1 MKPVVIRNIAIGQ
14 GRPKICV
21 PIVAS
26 SADGILE
33 AAKGFADLP
42 VDIAEWR
49 VDWYE
54 DAASPEK
61 VIRLAGCLRQVL
73 GEMPLLFTFRTEK
86 EGGEKSL
93 PFEEYI
99 ELNLAAIKSGTVDLV
114 DLELFTAGDRIG
126 QMVQEARRARV
137 RVMMSSHEF
146 FKTPTKEEM
155 MGRLQKM
162 YQAGADI
169 PKLAVMPQSKWDV
182 LALLAV
188 TLEMSQA
195 LECPIV
201 TMSMSSIGMVSRL
214 VGETFG
220 SALTFGAIGQRS
232 APGQPGAK
240 ELSEVLEVIHRN
252 LE

>member
-26 SADGILE
+26 SADGILK
-33 AAKGFADLP
+33 AAEGFADLP

-54 DAASPEK
+54 DAAKTEE
-61 VIRLAGCLRQVL
+61 VIKLAGCLRQAL
-73 GEMPLLFTFRTEK
+73 GDIPLLFTYRTEK
-86 EGGEKSL
+86 EGGERSL
-93 PFEEYI
+93 PLEQYI
-99 ELNLAAIKSGTVDLV
+99 ELKTAAIKSGAVDLV
-114 DLELFTAGDRIG
+114 DLELSTAGERIEPI
-126 QMVQEARRARV
+126 VQEARRACV

-146 FKTPTKEEM
+146 FKTPAKEEM
-155 MGRLQKM
+155 AARLQKM

-188 TLEMSQA
+188 TLEMSEA

-201 TMSMSSIGMVSRL
+201 TMAMSSIGMVSRL
-214 VGETFG
+214 AGETFG

-240 ELSEVLEVIHRN
+240 ELWEVLEVIHKN

>member
-201 TMSMSSIGMVSRL
+201 TMSMSSD
-214 VGETFG
+214 
-220 SALTFGAIGQRS
+220 
-232 APGQPGAK
+232 
-240 ELSEVLEVIHRN
+240 EV
-252 LE
+252 